1 MSAHSLVTQMV
12 KNCLQFGR
20 SWVQSLG
27 KSPGGGHGKPLQHSC
42 LEKPHGQQ
50 CLVGYRKWDLK
61 ESDTTVRLSTE
72 QCMLVKV
79 MTAYSSIPDWKIPWT
94 EEPGGLQSTWL
105 QRAGHDWSNLPQCIS
120 EGLPWWLSIKQF
132 ACNAGDACRIVALGS
147 GRSPGKGNGNPLQY
161 PCLENPIAKGA
172 WWTIVHGLIKE
183 SDMT

>member
-42 LEKPHGQQ
+42 LEKPHGQR

-61 ESDTTVRLSTE
+61 ELDTTVRLSTE

-120 EGLPWWLSIKQF
+120 AGLPWWLSIKQF

-172 WWTIVHGLIKE
+172 WWAIVHGLIKE